1 MLIAG
6 SCLAYLVHSRWW
18 VLFLSYIM
26 NQRLDA
32 IRFVQKEFSLKLLMG
47 YCLDIEEKE
56 TLLQSMAGKGNG
68 STVLVEPTPKC
79 H

>member
-1 MLIAG
+1 
-6 SCLAYLVHSRWW
+6 
-18 VLFLSYIM
+18 M

-56 TLLQSMAGKGNG
+56 TLLQSMTGKGNE